1 MGKREMGNWQRE
13 IGNCQLAIGNAL
25 KDLRYGVRMLTKNP
39 GVSLI
44 AVLTLA
50 LGIGANTAIFSV
62 VSAVLL
68 NPLPY
73 KDPDRVVSIWENV
86 PTHGRWRAAP
96 ANFLDWKKQNTVFQ
110 DVAAFGG
117 ATATL
122 TGAGDPEQLSGT
134 AVTPGYFEV
143 VGVQPAL
150 GRSFQPE
157 EYELGKD
164 QVVILG
170 HGLWQRRFGG
180 DTNVI
185 NRSVIL
191 DGNSRIVVGVM
202 PPGIYP
208 TRPTTAGRI
217 DFDETGQDFWR
228 PMSYMVH
235 LASLRGAHV
244 LGVVARMKPGV
255 TTQQAQAE
263 MDTIGARLAQE
274 HDANKGEGIIVNQ
287 FLNEVVGDVKP
298 ALFMLL
304 VAVGLV
310 LLIACANIAGLL
322 LAQHAARTKE
332 IAIRAAL
339 GAGRAR
345 LVRQFFIE
353 GLLLSLLGT
362 LAGLGLAQLGLSVL
376 LKFVPQQIPRLAQ
389 VGLDWRVLLFTL
401 TLSLVTC
408 VLFGL
413 IPAWNASKPDLQIAL
428 EQSGRTSGPGAA
440 RLRFRQLLVV
450 FQVSV
455 AVMLVIGAGLL
466 VKSFWRLQR
475 VDPGFAAER
484 VLSAGLTLPASKYNE
499 PGKINNFFNQLLPQ
513 VSALPGVESAT
524 IAYDHPLQSNWLDSF
539 EIEGRVA
546 PAAGQSQSANFIPVG
561 SSYFETVRA
570 EVVRGRSFTPQDD
583 ADHPGVVIVNEAFV
597 RHYFPG
603 EDPLGRRLRPSPP
616 ARIWDNQRLTSF
628 EIVGVV
634 RDVKFDGLAAG
645 SEPAYYLPASQ
656 SPLNDMTL
664 LVRTTSDPQSIVPAL
679 RQAVWSIDPNQPISG
694 VSTLEQ
700 IVSTSIAQPRL
711 NMLLMMLFGGL
722 ALVLSAVGIYGLL
735 SYAVTQRTQE
745 MGIRMALGANVT
757 DVLKLVLKQGM
768 LLALIGE
775 AIGLAG
781 AFALTRL
788 MSGLLFGVTPT
799 DTGIFAG
806 VVLVLTLTAL
816 LACYLPA
823 RRATKVDPLVALRYE

>member
-1 MGKREMGNWQRE
+1 MET
-13 IGNCQLAIGNAL
+13 LL

-73 KDPDRVVSIWENV
+73 KDPDRLVTLWENV

-96 ANFLDWKKQNTVFQ
+96 ANFLDWKKQNTVFE
-110 DVAAFGG
+110 DVVAFGG

-122 TGAGDPEQLSGT
+122 TGDGDPVQLSGT

-150 GRSFQPE
+150 GRVFQPE

-164 QVVILG
+164 RVVILG
-170 HGLWQRRFGG
+170 HALWQRRYGG
-180 DTNVI
+180 DKNII
-185 NRSVIL
+185 NRTVTL
-191 DGNSRIVVGVM
+191 DGNSWTVVGVM
-202 PPGIYP
+202 PAGLYP
-208 TRPTTAGRI
+208 TRPTTAGRL
-217 DFDETGQDFWR
+217 DFDESGQDYWR
-228 PMSYMVH
+228 PMSYIVH
-235 LASLRGAHV
+235 FAQLRGAHIFGV
-244 LGVVARMKPGV
+244 LARLKPGV
-255 TTQQAQAE
+255 TIDQAQAE
-263 MDTIGARLAQE
+263 MNTIGARLAQE
-274 HDANKGEGIIVNQ
+274 HAENKDEGIIVNQ
-287 FLNEVVGDVKP
+287 FLNEVVGDVRP
-298 ALFMLL
+298 ALMTLL

-339 GAGRAR
+339 GAGRMR

-353 GLLLSLLGT
+353 GLLLSLMGT
-362 LAGLGLAQLGLSVL
+362 LAGLALAQWGLKVL
-376 LKFVPQQIPRLAQ
+376 LSFVPPQMIPRLAQ
-389 VGLDWRVLLFTL
+389 VGLDGRVLGFTL
-401 TLSLVTC
+401 LLSLLTC
-408 VLFGL
+408 LLFGL
-413 IPAWNASKPDLQIAL
+413 VPAWQASKPDLQIAL

-450 FQVSV
+450 FQISV

-466 VKSFWRLQR
+466 IKSFWRLQR
-475 VDPGFAAER
+475 VDPGFKTER
-484 VLSAGLTLPASKYNE
+484 VLSAGLTLPNGTYDGPA
-499 PGKINNFFNQLLPQ
+499 KINSFFQQLHER
-513 VSALPGVESAT
+513 VAALPGVESAS

-539 EIEGRVA
+539 EIEGRVSTA
-546 PAAGQSQSANFIPVG
+546 DSKVPSANFIPVG
-561 SSYFETVRA
+561 SDYFNTVGA
-570 EVVRGRSFTPQDD
+570 QIVRGRSFTPQDD
-583 ADHPGVVIVNEAFV
+583 AEHPGAAIVNEAFV
-597 RHYFPG
+597 RHYFAN
-603 EDPLGRRLRPSPP
+603 EDPIGRRLKPSPP
-616 ARIWDNQRLTSF
+616 ARIWDNQRFITF

-634 RDVKFDGLAAG
+634 RDVKFDGLAAAF
-645 SEPAYYLPASQ
+645 EPAYYLPASQ
-656 SPLNDMTL
+656 APLGDMTV
-664 LVRTTSDPQSIVPAL
+664 LVRTTNDPESIVPAL
-679 RQAVWSIDPNQPISG
+679 RQAVWSIDPNQPISN
-694 VSTLEQ
+694 VNTLAQ
-700 IVSTSIAQPRL
+700 IVSDSIAQPRL
-711 NMLLMMLFGGL
+711 NMVLMMLFGGL
-722 ALVLSAVGIYGLL
+722 ALLLSAVGIYGLL

-775 AIGLAG
+775 AIGLVG

-806 VVLVLTLTAL
+806 VVAVLTLTAS